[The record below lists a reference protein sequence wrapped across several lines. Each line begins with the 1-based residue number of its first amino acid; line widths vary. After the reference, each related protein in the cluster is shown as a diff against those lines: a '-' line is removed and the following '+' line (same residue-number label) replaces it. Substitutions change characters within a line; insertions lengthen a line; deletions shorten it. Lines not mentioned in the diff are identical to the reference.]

1 MRLSR
6 VCMWSCCCTMRSSAR
21 VLQPSRFHA
30 AYQRYNRERTTID
43 LEWSLQ
49 DDVCGRLLRN
59 YNTFANGL
67 PDSLGKVKKLFADV
81 GDIKLPGVLD
91 DAFNS
96 LVVVGRVDGAVVN
109 LLIPGLGDLFSNLVI
124 AIGKIFV
131 CILGPDA
138 DSHYLCQ
145 QDYLSEYGYNDIAS
159 CSSASE
165 IIEFY
170 KVKNAKQQ
178 VEKFINDYI
187 KGKGV
192 ESLTVNEKL
201 IYEHV
206 VAISSLLEKDYTKW
220 DSEDLKK
227 FAFSTPG
234 RRGSGEP
241 LRSAPIAS
249 IAAAARSEGRSGQT
263 IALVYQ
269 LAQGSPSRHEV
280 CDMSSAASDCV
291 APRGSS
297 SRERLTKTEL
307 DTKMDN

>member
-1 MRLSR
+1 MPLPSYDTTLSYVVSDSLIIHYSQSKCSKRLYPKWDLPGSTQHINDIIGN
-6 VCMWSCCCTMRSSAR
+6 VQLSTWNG
-21 VLQPSRFHA
+21 
-30 AYQRYNRERTTID
+30 AYKTTYAGVYSETTDGIF
-43 LEWSLQ
+43 LS
-49 DDVCGRLLRN
+49 VH
-59 YNTFANGL
+59 TFANGL

-227 FAFSTPG
+227 FAFSIVVMTCVVTESQQKGLG
-234 RRGSGEP
+234 RGAVNDYIP
-241 LRSAPIAS
+241 
-249 IAAAARSEGRSGQT
+249 
-263 IALVYQ
+263 ALVKYNKAKQ
-269 LAQGSPSRHEV
+269 FPDLSGSTQAIYDIINKPF
-280 CDMSSAASDCV
+280 
-291 APRGSS
+291 
-297 SRERLTKTEL
+297 
-307 DTKMDN
+307 